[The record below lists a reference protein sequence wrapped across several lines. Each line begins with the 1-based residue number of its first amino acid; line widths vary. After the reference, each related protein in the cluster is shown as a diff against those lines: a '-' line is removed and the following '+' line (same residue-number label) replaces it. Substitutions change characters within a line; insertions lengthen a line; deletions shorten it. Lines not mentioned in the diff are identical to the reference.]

1 MWFSPGTPASSTTKT
16 GRHDIAESGVKHQ
29 KSNQINHVLGFYTYF
44 IFNMLYVQFL
54 NRLYDITYLVWGS
67 LHLITCSKIEN
78 IPYNIIFT
86 TKLNDSSIL
95 ITIISWDYLNLS
107 LANEYVGISQYQP
120 TLSGITNVVPGRSAN
135 QIAVF
140 TSN

>member
-1 MWFSPGTPASSTTKT
+1 
-16 GRHDIAESGVKHQ
+16 
-29 KSNQINHVLGFYTYF
+29 
-44 IFNMLYVQFL
+44 MLYVQFL

-67 LHLITCSKIEN
+67 LHLITCSKIEH

-95 ITIISWDYLNLS
+95 ITIISWDYLILS
-107 LANEYVGISQYQP
+107 LVNEYVG
-120 TLSGITNVVPGRSAN
+120 NVTMPNQVIKYNHFFPGRSAN

-140 TSN
+140 TAN